1 MSIFNFLDNV
11 RKTEQRKNQEITAR
25 NLQQHIMYGEEQA
38 NYVPFFGEQNTQGR
52 QLQKEKFDHVRQKT
66 TEIATQLY
74 GDPRM
79 LTTAVRDIYATL
91 SKRREQ
97 LDNLSG
103 LQGTNMR
110 ANICAIIYLH
120 VALTNKVMTIQKII
134 NAANKIKKADEPAIT
149 TKMFSKAKTLVLDYL
164 PELTPDEDNPIA
176 SQIGQLSMTL
186 GIKDFAT
193 RAKLKQ
199 LVNKFD
205 KTPHLV
211 GGTSPIPITAA
222 RIIVYLAADISDVNG
237 LNKELFRAKLR
248 ADLNIS
254 KHVHMK
260 WIGAFKDQ
268 MWGKTNPNPPN
279 IYKYP
284 IE

>member
-1 MSIFNFLDNV
+1 MSFFNFLENV
-11 RKTEQRKNQEITAR
+11 RKTEQRRNQEITAR
-25 NLQQHIMYGEEQA
+25 NLQQHIVYGEEQA
-38 NYVPFFGEQNTQGR
+38 NYVPFFGEQNAQGR
-52 QLQKEKFDHVRQKT
+52 QLQKEKFDHVRLKASD
-66 TEIATQLY
+66 IASQLY
-74 GDPRM
+74 QEPKM
-79 LTTAVRDIYATL
+79 ITSAVRDIYADL
-91 SKRREQ
+91 SKRR
-97 LDNLSG
+97 LARAKLSG
-103 LQGTNMR
+103 LQGRNMR
-110 ANICAIIYLH
+110 AIICAIMYLH
-120 VALTNKVMTIQKII
+120 VARIDKVRTIKQILD
-134 NAANKIKKADEPAIT
+134 AANKIKKAEEPIINA
-149 TKMFSKAKTLVLDYL
+149 KMFANAKTMVLYYL

-222 RIIVYLAADISDVNG
+222 RIIVYLAADISR
-237 LNKELFRAKLR
+237 LNEKLLQ
-248 ADLNIS
+248 AELNITPYT
-254 KHVHMK
+254 MR

-268 MWGKTNPNPPN
+268 MKSPN

-284 IE
+284 IQ